1 MGNKIEYIM
10 TFFKNGYITTIL
22 DIWSYTFT
30 SLLEEQMKIKG
41 VEKLEIRT
49 DDLMNWFI
57 INGFCDKEEDYYNL
71 KVETEKGEYSIKGR
85 IGIGNS
91 YVDYYITYENYE
103 YKVPYGKT
111 LIIND
116 EGIYTP
122 DKVILIKDKYY
133 KYPSI
138 QFDKQSK
145 IWF

>member
-1 MGNKIEYIM
+1 MENKIEYIM
-10 TFFKNGYITTIL
+10 TFFKNGYMTTIL
-22 DIWSYTFT
+22 DIWSYTFI

-71 KVETEKGEYSIKGR
+71 KVETKKGEYSIKGR

-133 KYPSI
+133 NYPSI
-138 QFDKQSK
+138 QFDKQSE